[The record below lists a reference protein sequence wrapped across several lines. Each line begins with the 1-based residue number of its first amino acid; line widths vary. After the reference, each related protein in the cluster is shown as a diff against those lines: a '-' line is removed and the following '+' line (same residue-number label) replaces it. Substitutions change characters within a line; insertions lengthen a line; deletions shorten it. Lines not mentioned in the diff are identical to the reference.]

1 MDILAELKKL
11 GLEITYETKMG
22 GGVDRNSIYSII
34 IPLSAEEWCKL
45 CMRDEEF
52 YVGGCCGQTS
62 VIQDHYNGIFRASG
76 AADAGDIM
84 DLMQSAGSHDGF
96 EEYSLTWGGDL
107 EKLVKDWRKLTPVKK
122 IGVCCQA
129 VKEKLAKKMLRMPNP
144 HRRTDDWCHSL
155 EGSLRLMSYQDMIQ
169 RDGDK
174 DQKHANREELLS
186 RIYPACQKVLEVVIP
201 KLSKPFEGFALTKGG
216 TSEIVADGYGLCI
229 YGSEKTAKAMMES
242 WLKVAEEDVKP
253 YLKRLEVK
261 AVRVDAKA
269 GVIFK

>member
-22 GGVDRNSIYSII
+22 GGVDRNSIYSIV
-34 IPLSAEEWCKL
+34 IPLSAEEWCRL

-62 VIQDHYNGIFRASG
+62 AIQDYYNSIFRDSG
-76 AADAGDIM
+76 AVDAGEIHE
-84 DLMQSAGSHDGF
+84 LMRAAGSHDGF
-96 EEYSLTWGGDL
+96 EEYSLTWEGDL
-107 EKLVKDWRKLTPVKK
+107 EKLVKGWRKLTPVKK

-129 VKEKLAKKMLRMPNP
+129 VKGKLAKKMLRMPNP
-144 HRRTDDWCHSL
+144 HRKTDDWCHSL

-186 RIYPACQKVLEVVIP
+186 RIFPACQKVMEVVIP

-229 YGSEKTAKAMMES
+229 YGNEKTARAMVES
-242 WLKVAEEDVKP
+242 WVKVAEPDVKP
-253 YLKRLEVK
+253 FLEKLEVK

-269 GVIFK
+269 GIVFK